1 MNLDKLLSEG
11 NISAFEKMEDEN
23 IYSTSEFNTDS
34 MDSISVKKASKKE
47 ITCNENKKIC
57 LKTAKRLQSFGKTA
71 KEIKAYLND
80 RFVSDFM
87 PEGLEDNLL
96 KEEGIFGVVLVDCS
110 AFDNK
115 SEYQKLPPS
124 IKQHHQYAIK
134 CGCANKYSFKK
145 SASSKISGDINAF
158 ISEQDDFSEMPIA
171 TEICPK
177 TGLPVLNKIKDYSDE
192 DAVKYLEQ
200 LEKNGEITSSEK
212 KNIIATATS
221 PLNCAKKAFNLIH
234 KKAETIE
241 TNKVVDNF
249 NTYSLGKNNNNV
261 QVGKK
266 GKEALSISDLKTMPI
281 TPEVQE
287 KKEEVDVNVPGGRE
301 IPVAIGLPVEKAIN
315 INNFQEPKM
324 NLNNTDMKKDVE
336 VEVKHKVNIPV
347 LIEKEVEI
355 VPDIERGEVVD
366 KDWFEDK
373 NVNLQDVEIDGEFE
387 NFDIDGNSKLF
398 I

>member
-145 SASSKISGDINAF
+145 N
-158 ISEQDDFSEMPIA
+158 
-171 TEICPK
+171 
-177 TGLPVLNKIKDYSDE
+177 
-192 DAVKYLEQ
+192 
-200 LEKNGEITSSEK
+200 
-212 KNIIATATS
+212 
-221 PLNCAKKAFNLIH
+221 
-234 KKAETIE
+234 
-241 TNKVVDNF
+241 
-249 NTYSLGKNNNNV
+249 
-261 QVGKK
+261 
-266 GKEALSISDLKTMPI
+266 
-281 TPEVQE
+281 
-287 KKEEVDVNVPGGRE
+287 
-301 IPVAIGLPVEKAIN
+301 
-315 INNFQEPKM
+315 
-324 NLNNTDMKKDVE
+324 
-336 VEVKHKVNIPV
+336 
-347 LIEKEVEI
+347 
-355 VPDIERGEVVD
+355 
-366 KDWFEDK
+366 
-373 NVNLQDVEIDGEFE
+373 
-387 NFDIDGNSKLF
+387 
-398 I
+398 